1 MYLRYGSVIVVAVA
15 MLAAAG
21 CGPKMKPISDN
32 VILAEGAPPS
42 PNSGVVKTPF
52 GTVVIDGQPG
62 YRAAQ
67 GLLKAAHK
75 ETGWEV
81 SYLIMT
87 SHHADHSLG
96 NEVFTKAE
104 IISTAAA
111 RKAFKEKV
119 PAERTMLAEQLKL
132 PGLKGIVYMP
142 PTMTFEK
149 ALTLHAGWPKKK
161 GVEIRLLEMPH
172 GAAPGNLVVYLPEGK
187 VLFAGDLLTG
197 GVFPYMG
204 DADVSEWAKALDE
217 IEKLDVKML
226 VPGHGRSGGKKL
238 LLWETRKLLADLC
251 AAVEQ
256 ARKSGVPAE
265 QARKTLKLP
274 GYEKWPAF
282 KELLPLAV
290 KRLWDQKLPQIKPG
304 PKPEPN
310 KPVKKPAKAAPEAKP
325 EKAGGKK

>member
-1 MYLRYGSVIVVAVA
+1 MYLRYASVIVVAAA

-21 CGPKMKPISDN
+21 CGPKMRPISDN
-32 VILAEGAPPS
+32 IILAEGAPPG

-52 GTVVIDGQPG
+52 GSVVIDGQPG

-75 ETGWEV
+75 RTGWEV

-96 NEVFTKAE
+96 NEVFRKAE

-111 RKAFKEKV
+111 RKAFNERV
-119 PAERTMLAEQLKL
+119 PGERKMLARRLKL
-132 PGLKGIVYMP
+132 SGLKGIEYMP

-149 ALTLHAGWPKKK
+149 ALTMHAGWPKKK
-161 GVEIRLLEMPH
+161 LVEIRLLEMPH
-172 GAAPGNLVVYLPEGK
+172 GAAPGNLVVYLPDEK
-187 VLFAGDLLTG
+187 VLFGGDLLTG

-204 DADVSEWAKALDE
+204 DADVSEWAKALDR
-217 IEKLDVKML
+217 IEKLDIKML

-238 LLWETRKLLADLC
+238 LIWETRKLLADLC
-251 AAVEQ
+251 AAVLK

-265 QARKTLKLP
+265 QARKALKLP
-274 GYEKWPAF
+274 GYEKWPAC
-282 KELLPLAV
+282 KELLPIAV
-290 KRLWDQKLPQIKPG
+290 KRLWDQKLPEIKPG
-304 PKPEPN
+304 PRPQPQAKSRKASKP
-310 KPVKKPAKAAPEAKP
+310 KKTSR
-325 EKAGGKK
+325 KK